1 MDGVF
6 ALKRRVSDSQLK
18 AIRIGVGLTVTLLIY
33 VLSAA
38 STCGLSATLLVF
50 VSQFRENFYYYI
62 FIYIV
67 IFWLNV
73 GAFYN
78 MVEFVLWKLGMRL
91 DFVPRIPPSELNDE
105 WIILSKE
112 QWIAAIKGRIFLWL
126 PLWFLFVS
134 WIFSHHA
141 QRFCPIPWKT

>member
-1 MDGVF
+1 M
-6 ALKRRVSDSQLK
+6 KRQVSDRELV
-18 AIRIGVGLTVTLLIY
+18 AIRIGVGVTVTLLTY
-33 VLSAA
+33 MVAVA
-38 STCGLSATLLVF
+38 WTCGAALVLPNII
-50 VSQFRENFYYYI
+50 SQFQKNPYYYG

-67 IFWLNV
+67 ISWLNV

-112 QWIAAIKGRIFLWL
+112 QWIAAIR
-126 PLWFLFVS
+126 V
-134 WIFSHHA
+134 
-141 QRFCPIPWKT
+141 

>member
-1 MDGVF
+1 M
-6 ALKRRVSDSQLK
+6 KRQVSDRELV
-18 AIRIGVGLTVTLLIY
+18 AIRIGVGVTVTLLTY
-33 VLSAA
+33 MVAVA
-38 STCGLSATLLVF
+38 WTCGAALILSNTI
-50 VSQFRENFYYYI
+50 SQFQKNPYYYG

-67 IFWLNV
+67 ISWLNV

-105 WIILSKE
+105 WIILSKK

-141 QRFCPIPWKT
+141 ERFCSKP

>member
-1 MDGVF
+1 M
-6 ALKRRVSDSQLK
+6 KRQVSDRELV
-18 AIRIGVGLTVTLLIY
+18 AIRIGVGVTVTLLTY
-33 VLSAA
+33 MVAVA
-38 STCGLSATLLVF
+38 WTCGAALILPNII
-50 VSQFRENFYYYI
+50 SQFQKNPYYYG

-67 IFWLNV
+67 ISWLNV

-141 QRFCPIPWKT
+141 ERFCSKP

>member
-1 MDGVF
+1 M
-6 ALKRRVSDSQLK
+6 KRQVSDRELV
-18 AIRIGVGLTVTLLIY
+18 AIRIGVGVTVTLLTY
-33 VLSAA
+33 MVAVA
-38 STCGLSATLLVF
+38 WTCGAALILSNII
-50 VSQFRENFYYYI
+50 SQFQKNPYYYG

-67 IFWLNV
+67 ISWLNV

-91 DFVPRIPPSELNDE
+91 EFVPRIPPSELNDE
-105 WIILSKE
+105 WIILSKK
-112 QWIAAIKGRIFLWL
+112 QWIAASKGRIFLWL

-141 QRFCPIPWKT
+141 ERFCSKP

>member
-1 MDGVF
+1 V
-6 ALKRRVSDSQLK
+6 KRQVSDRELV
-18 AIRIGVGLTVTLLIY
+18 AIRIGVGVTVTLLTY
-33 VLSAA
+33 MVAVA
-38 STCGLSATLLVF
+38 WTCGTALILTNII
-50 VSQFRENFYYYI
+50 SQFKRNPYYYG

-67 IFWLNV
+67 ISWLNI

-141 QRFCPIPWKT
+141 ERFCSKP

>member
-1 MDGVF
+1 M
-6 ALKRRVSDSQLK
+6 KRQVSDRELV
-18 AIRIGVGLTVTLLIY
+18 AIRIGVGVTVTLLTY
-33 VLSAA
+33 MVAVA
-38 STCGLSATLLVF
+38 WTCGAALILSNII
-50 VSQFRENFYYYI
+50 SQFQKNPYYYG

-67 IFWLNV
+67 ISWLNV

-91 DFVPRIPPSELNDE
+91 EFVPRIPPSELNDE
-105 WIILSKE
+105 WIILSKK

-141 QRFCPIPWKT
+141 ERFCSKP